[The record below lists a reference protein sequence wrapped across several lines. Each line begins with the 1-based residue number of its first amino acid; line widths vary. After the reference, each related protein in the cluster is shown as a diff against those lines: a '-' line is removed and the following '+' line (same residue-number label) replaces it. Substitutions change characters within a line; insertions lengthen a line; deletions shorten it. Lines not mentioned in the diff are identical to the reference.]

1 MNGQIA
7 QVLPQSAWPAG
18 GERVGIKLPD
28 GTKLSCKP
36 ANLSTIGISASV
48 PAAAL
53 EVDANPD
60 ANTAGGGGGDDDEE
74 EATDAGQAA
83 NLPRTLVASCVPHV
97 DGGGDGG
104 AATAAASAANIIAAS
119 DNFIIIFV
127 CCFVFCFWRTL
138 IGAQQ
143 VLGPHLYGMSHTD
156 ES

>member
-1 MNGQIA
+1 M
-7 QVLPQSAWPAG
+7 LPQSAWPAG

-60 ANTAGGGGGDDDEE
+60 ANTAKGGGGDDDEE

-119 DNFIIIFV
+119 DNFP
-127 CCFVFCFWRTL
+127 
-138 IGAQQ
+138 
-143 VLGPHLYGMSHTD
+143 PHYYIRLLFFFLFFFADTD
-156 ES
+156 WGLVVSITCS

>member
-1 MNGQIA
+1 M
-7 QVLPQSAWPAG
+7 LPQSAWPAG

-119 DNFIIIFV
+119 DNFPPSLLYSFV
-127 CCFVFCFWRTL
+127 VSFFVFFLRTL
-138 IGAQQ
+138 IG
-143 VLGPHLYGMSHTD
+143 G
-156 ES
+156 